1 MSPVQNVTKSNLLGF
16 GRKKFWKRGK
26 FTEFHFEQVLSL
38 KLSINDVPIRQ
49 KIKAFFEHVH

>member
-1 MSPVQNVTKSNLLGF
+1 MSTVQNVTKSNLLGF

-26 FTEFHFEQVLSL
+26 FTEFHSEQVLSL
-38 KLSINDVPIRQ
+38 KLFINDVPVRQ